1 MDRASGEEKEKMLTF
16 LSALQSPS
24 HQDEI
29 NGYMLSTERS
39 SSPTKI
45 IQEDTIAPTVVA
57 TQNVDMFSVSAPP
70 QIEKTAE
77 EKSLEMMKKLAEDV
91 FDPTEDPDKTV
102 S

>member
-1 MDRASGEEKEKMLTF
+1 
-16 LSALQSPS
+16 
-24 HQDEI
+24 
-29 NGYMLSTERS
+29 MLSTERS

-57 TQNVDMFSVSAPP
+57 TQNVDMFSVSGPP

-102 S
+102 SWNIAPTIFIYTSFILLKCYPKQLQIRFMI